1 MKPKDNQ
8 LSSIFCRQVLVRIR
22 IIAQR
27 LDPGLRQPL
36 PDGEPATQEAPVERQ
51 PPRDSLHRDSLH
63 PNMALTNGGNLPR
76 STRRGHSSPR
86 LPRPSSVESQAAA
99 HPRRLEADSHPN
111 LIL

>member
-1 MKPKDNQ
+1 M
-8 LSSIFCRQVLVRIR
+8 
-22 IIAQR
+22 
-27 LDPGLRQPL
+27 
-36 PDGEPATQEAPVERQ
+36 ERQ

-76 STRRGHSSPR
+76 STHRGHSSPR